1 MKMWVVFGISGRLRH
16 IGHLDLMRAMQ
27 RALRRSGLP
36 VSYSQGYNPHILL
49 SLAAPL
55 SVGMAGEREVMEV
68 PLSAPCDE
76 KSFMYA
82 LSLALP
88 DEIQCRQCLLKTDET
103 PAPMAAL
110 AAAQYAADMEGEDAQ
125 AILAAV
131 PAFLQKETWMAVKRT
146 KKGDKQFDLR
156 PLVYNLLV
164 KDGKLLMTLAFRES
178 GTAKPEAVLA
188 ALAEIAAVPA
198 PRAAMIR
205 TGLLNERFAPLE
217 TV

>member
-1 MKMWVVFGISGRLRH
+1 MKMWVVFSIAERLRH

-36 VSYSQGYNPHILL
+36 VSYSQGFNPHILM

-68 PLSAPCDE
+68 PLSAPCE
-76 KSFMYA
+76 PASFLQA
-82 LSLALP
+82 LNMALP
-88 DEIQCRQCLLKTDET
+88 PEIRCKECLVKPDDIA
-103 PAPMAAL
+103 APMAQL
-110 AAAQYAADMEGEDAQ
+110 NAAQYAAEFLEDAE
-125 AILAAV
+125 AVLAAV
-131 PAFLQKETWMAVKRT
+131 PAFLAQQEWMAVKRT

-164 KDGKLLMTLAFRES
+164 KDGRLVMTLALKES

-188 ALAEIAAVPA
+188 ALVGLAGVPA
-198 PRAAMIR
+198 PRAIVTR
-205 TGLLNERFAPLE
+205 VCLLGETFAPLE
-217 TV
+217 NA